1 MRKISKNQT
10 SNGEPT
16 CHAYPL
22 VRAKIVKKTIA
33 GMISLLSAV
42 ALSLLF
48 FSSIILPLAGPGR
61 SAGLFLLS
69 MGACAL
75 ILYMYETAHFNR
87 YYYDLAQKYLVIKE
101 GVFTYGETSM
111 PYARIQDVF
120 VDQDI
125 LDQIFGLY
133 DLHVATASGQSSL
146 NAHIDGLSYEG
157 AEAIKE
163 RLLELMSKKSK

>member
-1 MRKISKNQT
+1 MQKMPNEPFNR
-10 SNGEPT
+10 EPT
-16 CHAYPL
+16 CRAYPL
-22 VRAKIVKKTIA
+22 VKAKIVKKTIA

-42 ALSLLF
+42 ALSLIF
-48 FSSIILPLAGPGR
+48 FSSILFSIAGPGK
-61 SAGLFLLS
+61 SAGFFLLC

-75 ILYMYETAHFNR
+75 ILYLYETAHFNR
-87 YYYDLAQKYLVIKE
+87 YYYDLPQKYLVIKE
-101 GVFTYGETSM
+101 GVFTYGETTL
-111 PYARIQDVF
+111 PYARIQDVY

-125 LDQIFGLY
+125 LDQLFGLY

-146 NAHIDGLSYEG
+146 NAHIDGLSYDG